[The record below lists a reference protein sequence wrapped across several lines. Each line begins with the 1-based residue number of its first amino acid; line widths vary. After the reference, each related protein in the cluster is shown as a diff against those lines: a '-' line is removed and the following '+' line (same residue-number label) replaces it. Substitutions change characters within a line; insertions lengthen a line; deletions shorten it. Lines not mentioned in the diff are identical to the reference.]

1 MRISDCSSDV
11 CSSDLVFSWCRKE
24 PTMQKDSH
32 QREMHGALASLTPP
46 SGAAEDWTVPQRWD
60 ELTAEDHWVW
70 DTLFARQQTL
80 LHGRAVEAFERG
92 LDMQIG
98 RAHV

>member
-1 MRISDCSSDV
+1 
-11 CSSDLVFSWCRKE
+11 
-24 PTMQKDSH
+24 MQKDSH

-92 LDMQIG
+92 LDMLHLSRSDEHTSELQSLMRNSYAVFCLKTTNYI
-98 RAHV
+98 

>member
-1 MRISDCSSDV
+1 
-11 CSSDLVFSWCRKE
+11 
-24 PTMQKDSH
+24 MQKDSH

-46 SGAAEDWTVPQRWD
+46 SGAAEDWTVPQRRD

-80 LHGRAVEAFERG
+80 LHGRAVEAFARG
-92 LDMQIG
+92 LDMLPLPRPCVRPRG
-98 RAHV
+98 RRVGKEGVRTCRSRWAPDT